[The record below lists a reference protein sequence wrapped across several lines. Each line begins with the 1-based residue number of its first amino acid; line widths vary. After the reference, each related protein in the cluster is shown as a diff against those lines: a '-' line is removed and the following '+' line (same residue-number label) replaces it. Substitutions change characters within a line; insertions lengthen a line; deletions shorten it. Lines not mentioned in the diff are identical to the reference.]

1 MIVYEYVINESSY
14 FNILLSKSDTR
25 IYADAENA
33 KIESFDK
40 DGVIKIAVGITTE
53 WYTILAEQIGSWR
66 NGLAGMVSAMGDVS
80 DRGKIIPVEQKS
92 NIEMHLAGGNNPCGA
107 KEQARDASGRWK

>member
-14 FNILLSKSDTR
+14 FNILLSKADTR
-25 IYADAENA
+25 IYADAGNA

-53 WYTILAEQIGSWR
+53 
-66 NGLAGMVSAMGDVS
+66 
-80 DRGKIIPVEQKS
+80 
-92 NIEMHLAGGNNPCGA
+92 
-107 KEQARDASGRWK
+107 